1 MQKKKKKHRRLLKF
15 NSFNYLSKFY
25 NGTVVLHRSWAG
37 SYQVRH
43 NFMLT
48 SRTRELSRGRKCY
61 RLKGIDYMTEDVSK
75 LHGKYVQLGEV
86 KLQ

>member
-1 MQKKKKKHRRLLKF
+1 MQNKKHCRLLKF
-15 NSFNYLSKFY
+15 NSSNYRSKFY
-25 NGTVVLHRSWAG
+25 NGSLFYIVLGPEVTKAK
-37 SYQVRH
+37 H
-43 NFMLT
+43 NFILT
-48 SRTRELSRGRKCY
+48 GRTRELSRGRKCY

>member
-1 MQKKKKKHRRLLKF
+1 MARL
-15 NSFNYLSKFY
+15 FY
-25 NGTVVLHRSWAG
+25 IVLG
-37 SYQVRH
+37 PEVTKVRH